1 MRSVIDR
8 SRSRRVGFTL
18 VELLVVIGIIAVLI
32 SVLLPT
38 LGRAREAAKR
48 TQCLS
53 NLRQIGTL
61 LNMYAN
67 AHKGQVPLGTSSA
80 AGSAAGEGIAHYLSR
95 SSGKSGLPDQDP
107 PKAVRYVGL
116 GLLLKGGY
124 VKEGWNGAGA
134 RIFYCPT
141 FDGDRY
147 HGFDSVDNDWPP
159 SSESTRCTYNCRAS
173 TNNPNPLQA
182 GSIGPD
188 MVVWGT
194 GSQKEIFDPLQ
205 VNPSSGVT
213 SKTLP
218 GQMFKLARL
227 KDKAIVADVMSSIT
241 RVKPAHQ
248 KGINVLYANGAAKW
262 QDIGLVKPQLDY
274 GDANNVN
281 MIGAAG
287 NYLQDQMWFNLDRE
301 QIVYKP

>member
-1 MRSVIDR
+1 MRSVVAP
-8 SRSRRVGFTL
+8 RRGFTL

-32 SVLLPT
+32 GILLPT
-38 LGRAREAAKR
+38 LNRAREAAKR

-67 AHKGQVPLGTSSA
+67 AHNGQVPLGTSSA
-80 AGSAAGEGIAHYLSR
+80 AGSAAGEGIAHYLAR
-95 SSGKSGLPDQDP
+95 KSGGSGLPDQDP
-107 PKAVRYVGL
+107 PKLVRYVGL

-141 FDGDRY
+141 FDGDLY
-147 HGFDSVDNDWPP
+147 HGFNSISNKWPP
-159 SSESTRCTYNCRAS
+159 SSDNTRCTYNARAS

-194 GSQKEIFDPLQ
+194 GSKKETFAPMRVDPG
-205 VNPSSGVT
+205 SG
-213 SKTLP
+213 KTDPAVP
-218 GQMFKLARL
+218 GQMFKLNRL

-274 GDANNVN
+274 GDQSNIN
-281 MIGAAG
+281 MIGAEG

-301 QIVYKP
+301 QIIYKP

>member
-1 MRSVIDR
+1 MRHER
-8 SRSRRVGFTL
+8 ARRRLGFTL

-32 SVLLPT
+32 SVLLPS
-38 LGRAREAAKR
+38 LSKAREAAKR

-53 NLRQIGTL
+53 NLRQIAVL

-67 AHKGQVPLGTSSA
+67 NNNGQVPLGTSGA
-80 AGSAAGEGIAHYLSR
+80 AGSAAGEGIAHYLAR
-95 SSGKSGLPDQDP
+95 KSGGGTPDPDP
-107 PKAVRYVGL
+107 PKLVRYVGL

-147 HGFDSVDNDWPP
+147 HGFNSPENSWPP
-159 SSESTRCTYNCRAS
+159 SSDNTRCTYNCRAS
-173 TNNPNPLQA
+173 TNNATPLTA
-182 GSIGPD
+182 GSLGTD
-188 MVVWGT
+188 VVVWGT
-194 GSQKEIFDPLQ
+194 GSQNEIFAPLWVDP
-205 VNPSSGVT
+205 STGKT
-213 SKTLP
+213 SKTIP
-218 GQMFKLARL
+218 GRMHKLNKL
-227 KDKAIVADVMSSIT
+227 KDKAIVADVMSSNT

-248 KGINVLYANGAAKW
+248 KGINVLYASGAAKW

-274 GDANNVN
+274 GEKNNID
-281 MIGAAG
+281 MIGAGG

-301 QIVYKP
+301 QIIYTP